1 MVSKGG
7 ESRRRLKGDTFL
19 ERHKSLSKSGE
30 QQHSSDEFKGL
41 TDDFGEMSS
50 EASPLEA
57 EQRLKQTVRGAS
69 SSFPSPATRG

>member
-1 MVSKGG
+1 MSKGAD
-7 ESRRRLKGDTFL
+7 SRRRLKGDTFL
-19 ERHKSLSKSGE
+19 ERHNSVSKSGD
-30 QQHSSDEFKGL
+30 QQQSSDEFQGL

-50 EASPLEA
+50 ESSPLEA